1 MQKLKTTLLSSW
13 QNTSHINVL
22 LKCAT
27 NPRADQGGIEEVP
40 CQNCLVMSRGT
51 KGCKMAILRPYLP
64 QYAAVFGVFLFQ
76 LPSPARSI
84 FSLRSQGGSSRFHDT
99 ARYSCFHCQGL
110 RFLLPTEAI
119 PIHPAPQTQ
128 TKTLQLPCH
137 EAPQR
142 SSFMHRRMNALVLPS
157 LLVQCPSPIV
167 LQLKNALFGTDFSQ
181 CLHEH
186 LRSPRSP
193 WIRLHLQ
200 PIPIYAQL
208 QATYLQHVLRHGAA
222 HMRTS
227 IEVLLGREVVQVSRW
242 TQMLTPKLI
251 NILWREKHQ
260 SAKSSLPQNSWQHVS
275 FSLWSKAGT
284 RGWESAVGKVACHSA
299 KAQMS
304 KARWEKTALQKQ
316 SQRTLKR
323 ESEMKL

>member
-167 LQLKNALFGTDFSQ
+167 LQLSMPAWTPQESPKSVNSAAFAANSY
-181 CLHEH
+181 
-186 LRSPRSP
+186 LRSATGYLLTACLETWRGTHANLNWGTFGPRSCP
-193 WIRLHLQ
+193 GVQ
-200 PIPIYAQL
+200 MDSN
-208 QATYLQHVLRHGAA
+208 A
-222 HMRTS
+222 HT
-227 IEVLLGREVVQVSRW
+227 
-242 TQMLTPKLI
+242 
-251 NILWREKHQ
+251 
-260 SAKSSLPQNSWQHVS
+260 
-275 FSLWSKAGT
+275 
-284 RGWESAVGKVACHSA
+284 
-299 KAQMS
+299 
-304 KARWEKTALQKQ
+304 
-316 SQRTLKR
+316 
-323 ESEMKL
+323 